1 MKLLMENWRKFINEM
16 EDVGE
21 TTEATPEE
29 QKSKTEEV
37 LNNIETNEDEVLKF
51 FEDNPEIADKIIKA
65 SEEEISE
72 GYDPRDYID
81 QSPEARKSR
90 EKTGEESSVLAALG
104 TLVGAGAGLA
114 GTLGIISGG
123 GAVSPEASLAVLL
136 GGFALTGVTQ
146 IVSALAKVA
155 KKSKSEDTEE
165 LEED

>member
-37 LNNIETNEDEVLKF
+37 LDNIETNEDEVLKF
-51 FEDNPEIADKIIKA
+51 FEDNPEIADEIIKA
-65 SEEEISE
+65 AEEEEITE
-72 GYDPRDYID
+72 NIEID
-81 QSPEARKSR
+81 HSAEASKSN
-90 EKTGEESSVLAALG
+90 EETGKESGVLTALG

>member
-1 MKLLMENWRKFINEM
+1 MENWRKFINEM

-29 QKSKTEEV
+29 QESKTEEV
-37 LNNIETNEDEVLKF
+37 LDNIETNEDQVLEF
-51 FEDNPEIADKIIKA
+51 FKNNPEIADEIIEA
-65 SEEEISE
+65 TEEEITE
-72 GYDPRDYID
+72 NIEID
-81 QSPEARKSR
+81 HSAEARKSH
-90 EKTGEESSVLAALG
+90 EEAGKESSVLTALG

-146 IVSALAKVA
+146 IVNALAKVA

>member
-29 QKSKTEEV
+29 QESKTEEV
-37 LNNIETNEDEVLKF
+37 LNNIETNEDEVLEF
-51 FEDNPEIADKIIKA
+51 FEDNPEIADEIIKA
-65 SEEEISE
+65 AEEEEITE
-72 GYDPRDYID
+72 NIEID
-81 QSPEARKSR
+81 HSAEARKSR